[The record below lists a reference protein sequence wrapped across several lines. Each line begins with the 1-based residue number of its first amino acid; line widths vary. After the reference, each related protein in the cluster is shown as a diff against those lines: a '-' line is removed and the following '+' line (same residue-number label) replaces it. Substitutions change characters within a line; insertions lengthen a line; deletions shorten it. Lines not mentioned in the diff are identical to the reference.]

1 MSTAT
6 GFISVVK
13 VIVIVVTDV
22 VVVLVVVVGDV
33 VVAVITISIVFIVD
47 AGVIVRSIVRQ

>member
-22 VVVLVVVVGDV
+22 VVLVVVVDV